1 VTHHNQA
8 RPRASG
14 IDEKVAV
21 ARVDAAVIAAR
32 IEDELPQRQV
42 DLAGRNLMHDS
53 VQELDMM
60 DDITVDAHQR
70 RTEIVIAHAGIEVA
84 HPEVVADV
92 TSCSNK
98 MNKLMKD

>member
-1 VTHHNQA
+1 
-8 RPRASG
+8 
-14 IDEKVAV
+14 
-21 ARVDAAVIAAR
+21 
-32 IEDELPQRQV
+32 
-42 DLAGRNLMHDS
+42 MHDS